1 MTSEVFEPTYGFE
14 SESYWLTRCIKFAC
28 DVHKGLDKSGLPEI
42 LHPLRVMAAGDPLD
56 VSGLKVRILH
66 DCIEDLM
73 FSGESQESII
83 NRMKI
88 ECRLSGH
95 EVYLLLLL
103 THEQN
108 QSYSD
113 YIRAISRSEEATLI
127 KIDDIKDNLTR
138 PHSGIPLKD
147 INRMKE
153 KYLNA
158 LEIFGGE

>member
-1 MTSEVFEPTYGFE
+1 ME
-14 SESYWLTRCIKFAC
+14 
-28 DVHKGLDKSGLPEI
+28 
-42 LHPLRVMAAGDPLD
+42 
-56 VSGLKVRILH
+56 
-66 DCIEDLM
+66 
-73 FSGESQESII
+73 
-83 NRMKI
+83 I

-138 PHSGIPLKD
+138 PHSGISLKD
-147 INRMKE
+147 IERMKK
-153 KYLNA
+153 KYYDA
-158 LEIFGGE
+158 LEIF

>member
-14 SESYWLTRCIKFAC
+14 SESYWLTKCIKFAC

-42 LHPLRVMAAGDPLD
+42 LHPLRVMAAGNPLD
-56 VSGLKVRILH
+56 VSNLKVRVLH

-73 FSGESQESII
+73 SSGESQESII

-113 YIRAISRSEEATLI
+113 YIRAISHSEEATLI